1 MVIICGNTVATK
13 CNTFGAVTTDPKGEV
28 YMKNAQNVGS
38 QLTKTTSMEFS
49 WYVTGFVDG
58 EGCFSIG
65 IVKREKMRTGLE
77 IRPSFAIG
85 QNRESLDVLKLIQN
99 YFGCGAIRFS
109 KKDQFYK
116 YEVRS
121 IKDLKTK
128 IIPHFKKYPLQTSK
142 KNDFLKFVYIC
153 DLISSS
159 KHLNKEYLEEIIRIA
174 YTMNPAGKRKYT
186 YEDLLRIVKLR

>member
-1 MVIICGNTVATK
+1 MVVIYGNTVATL
-13 CNTFGAVTTDPKGEV
+13 CIYTFGAVTTDPKGEV

-38 QLTKTTSMEFS
+38 QLQKMTSTEFS
-49 WYVTGFVDG
+49 WYITGFVDG

-77 IRPSFAIG
+77 IRPSFSVG
-85 QNRESLDVLKLIQN
+85 QNRKSLDVLKLIQN
-99 YFGCGAIRFS
+99 HFGCGAIRFS
-109 KKDQFYK
+109 KKDQLYK

-142 KNDFLKFVYIC
+142 QEDFLKFEYIC

-159 KHLNKEYLEEIIRIA
+159 KHLNKEYLEEIIRLA
-174 YTMNPAGKRKYT
+174 YTMNSSGKRKYT
-186 YEDLLRIVKLR
+186 YEDLLRIVS